1 MRKLFF
7 ALFILLNINLFS
19 QEKEE
24 ELQPTLTHAKL
35 NVIVTDHQDNPSSGG
50 DIIILTSKNSGE
62 TYSGIT
68 NDNGRF
74 SILIPKGQ
82 TYVVKYKGFGQDEEY
97 TEIEIPNADA
107 LINFDFVIKYELPK
121 VYTLENVY
129 FDSGKST
136 LRPESYKALNN
147 LAEVM
152 LHKKS
157 MKIEIAGHTDS
168 DGDDEA
174 NMKLSQARAEAVK
187 SYLIKKGIEAE
198 RIVAK
203 GYGETQPVASN
214 DTEEGKQK
222 NRRTEVRILEQ

>member
-1 MRKLFF
+1 MKKFF
-7 ALFILLNINLFS
+7 LGLFIALTINSFAQS
-19 QEKEE
+19 GEDD
-24 ELQPTLTHAKL
+24 LQPTLTHAKL
-35 NVIVTDHQDNPSSGG
+35 NVMVTDHNENPSSGG
-50 DIIILTSKNSGE
+50 DIIILTSKTTGE

-74 SILIPKGQ
+74 SILLPKGE
-82 TYVVKYKGFGQDEEY
+82 TYIVKYKGFGSDEEY
-97 TEIEIPNADA
+97 TEIEIPDADA

-174 NMKLSQARAEAVK
+174 NMKLSQARAEVVK

-222 NRRTEVRILEQ
+222 NRRTEVRILQK